1 MALKLVYIAGPYTAP
16 TRCQVMANIQRAREV
31 ADRVARA
38 GAFPVWPHPLGA
50 GLEDAGD
57 EAFWYAG
64 TLELMRRCDA
74 VVLVPGWEKSK
85 GAQGEAGVADIRDMP
100 LFCVAD
106 EWDHFLRWL
115 DAHRVSP

>member
-1 MALKLVYIAGPYTAP
+1 MKKLVYIAGPYTAP
-16 TRCQVMANIQRAREV
+16 TRCEEEANIQRAREV

-38 GAFPVWPHPLGA
+38 GAFPVCPHLLGA

-57 EAFWYAG
+57 AAFWYEG

-85 GAQGEAGVADIRDMP
+85 GAQNEAGVADIRNML
-100 LFCVAD
+100 LFRAQD
-106 EWDHFLRWL
+106 EWPAFLRWL
-115 DAHRVSP
+115 EVAR